1 MAISLIC
8 LFKKLGGGFPPP
20 LSLDYETNPE
30 HDVEVVALQ
39 RNVRETS
46 PFKES
51 DISDGHGT
59 PW

>member
-8 LFKKLGGGFPPP
+8 LLKKLGGGFPPP
-20 LSLDYETNPE
+20 LSSDYE

-39 RNVRETS
+39 RNVSETS
-46 PFKES
+46 PIKES
-51 DISDGHGT
+51 DISDGHGA